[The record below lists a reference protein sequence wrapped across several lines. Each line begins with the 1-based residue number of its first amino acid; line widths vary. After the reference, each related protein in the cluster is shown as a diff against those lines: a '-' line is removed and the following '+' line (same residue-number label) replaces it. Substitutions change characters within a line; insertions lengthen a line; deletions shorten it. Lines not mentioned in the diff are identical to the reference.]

1 MASWERGHPA
11 RTKPPAAS
19 PSPPLGSI
27 GNDAM
32 AHLRPGR
39 CGSRRQSG
47 CLLHRT
53 EAQPRPMGQDAGGT
67 PALPGNAVPPVPC
80 TLQSAEALPALYSIA
95 AISRVVATAAKAT
108 SAQTAIPPASSRRF
122 LVVDFMSETPVCRAP
137 PCRVAV
143 NRYKQT
149 RCCSGAPGRGLSAHR
164 RSGSAPTVGAPVRS
178 RRAGGR
184 GPGRSER
191 LAGSGRQGRP
201 PPRV

>member
-1 MASWERGHPA
+1 MMASWERGRPA

-53 EAQPRPMGQDAGGT
+53 EAQPRPKGQDAGGT
-67 PALPGNAVPPVPC
+67 PALPGNAVPPVQC

-95 AISRVVATAAKAT
+95 AISRVIATAAKAT
-108 SAQTAIPPASSRRF
+108 SAQTAIPPSSSRRF
-122 LVVDFMSETPVCRAP
+122 LVVDFMSETPVC
-137 PCRVAV
+137 PCAGPRPAVWRLIDVNKLVAV
-143 NRYKQT
+143 QEHPAEG
-149 RCCSGAPGRGLSAHR
+149 CQPI
-164 RSGSAPTVGAPVRS
+164 
-178 RRAGGR
+178 
-184 GPGRSER
+184 
-191 LAGSGRQGRP
+191 AGSGLLQQ
-201 PPRV
+201 